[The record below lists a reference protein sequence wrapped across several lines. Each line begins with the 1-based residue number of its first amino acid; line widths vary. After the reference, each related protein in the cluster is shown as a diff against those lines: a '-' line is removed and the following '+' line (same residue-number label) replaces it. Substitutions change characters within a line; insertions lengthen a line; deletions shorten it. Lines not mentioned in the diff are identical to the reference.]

1 MNKTVKR
8 ALALLLA
15 ALMLVSVLAACGND
29 SSSSAPSSSEA
40 GTSSDAASSEDASSE
55 VEDGGD
61 DASEPEEGD
70 TGAWAPPSIESED
83 YDEISE
89 YYYNYTLGEFYE
101 IYKDATSEV
110 MDINKRYAMEAVG
123 EAKLLEAGVMQP
135 TTANGG
141 QYAFGRIA
149 PGSTTTNGWGS
160 DDERYQYSIVTN
172 EILKTKDRDALKAL
186 LNEKRGTGEYRKAA
200 IEYLTSNGYTMKD
213 SYAVT
218 FTKLPTTW
226 DMMNTSRAAD
236 TVPVLGS
243 MDSLLFY
250 DGENREIPALA
261 ESYEMSE
268 DGLTYTFHIRQGV
281 KWVDSQGREVA
292 DVIADDWV
300 AGLQHVCD
308 SGSGLGEL
316 LIGVVDGI
324 GDYLSG
330 DEPDFTKVGIEATDD
345 HTLVYHLEKPVPCFT
360 SMLHY
365 GLSLPLSRSYYTSQ
379 GGQFG
384 DQYDTEAAT
393 YLYGSDPDHIAYCG
407 PFLIT
412 SAVENNVIEYKA
424 NPTYWDAANVTLKS
438 MRRVWNDGSDVT
450 KNYND
455 LQAGVTDQCG
465 ITSATLELAK
475 QDKIEGDDASIFDNY
490 VYVTSTGS
498 TSYQNFFNVNR
509 VLWHNARNETEAVS
523 PQTEE
528 DAERTHIAINNP
540 HFRRA
545 LAMSV
550 DRIAWNAQAVGDDL
564 AALSIRNSY
573 TPATFVSLTEDT
585 TISINGED
593 VTFPAG
599 TDYGAIMQAQLDADG
614 VKITV
619 YKEDSTADNG
629 KGTGDGF
636 DGWYNVEN
644 ANEELDAAIA
654 ELAAAGLTVD
664 ESNPIQIDL
673 PYNASSSVYTN
684 KAQAYKQ
691 SVEATLG
698 GKVIVNLVKCDS
710 AEIWYYTGYDVERG
724 YEMNYDAFDLSGW
737 APDFMDPCS
746 YIDTMLPDY
755 NGYMAKCL
763 GIF

>member
-1 MNKTVKR
+1 MNKTMKR
-8 ALALLLA
+8 ALAVLLA
-15 ALMLVSVLAACGND
+15 ALMLVSVLAACGGD
-29 SSSSAPSSSEA
+29 SGSSTPSSEA
-40 GTSSDAASSEDASSE
+40 GSSSEASSEDASSE
-55 VEDGGD
+55 ESGD
-61 DASEPEEGD
+61 DASEPEEEE

-83 YDEISE
+83 YDEVSE

-101 IYKDATSEV
+101 AYKEATSEV
-110 MDINKRYAMEAVG
+110 LDVNKRYAMEAVG

-141 QYAFGRIA
+141 QYAIGRIA

-160 DDERYQYSIVTN
+160 DNERYQYSIVTK
-172 EILKTKDRDALKAL
+172 ELLKAEDRDALKDL

-200 IEYLTSNGYTMKD
+200 IEYLTGKGYTMKD
-213 SYAVT
+213 SYTTT

-226 DMMNTSRAAD
+226 DMMATSKAAD
-236 TVPVLGS
+236 TVPVLGQL
-243 MDSLLFY
+243 DSLLFF

-268 DGLTYTFHIRQGV
+268 DGLTYTFHIRKGV
-281 KWVDSQGREVA
+281 KWVDSQGREIA

-308 SGSGLGEL
+308 SGSGLDVL
-316 LIGVVDGI
+316 FNGVIEGI
-324 GDYLSG
+324 EDYVSG
-330 DEPDFTKVGIEATDD
+330 DEPDFSKVGIEATDD
-345 HTLVYHLEKPVPCFT
+345 YTLVYHLQKPVPYFT
-360 SMLHY
+360 SMLHC
-365 GLSLPLSRSYYTSQ
+365 GLSLPLCRSYYTSQ

-384 DQYDTEAAT
+384 EEYDTEATT

-407 PFLIT
+407 PFLVT

-424 NPTYWDAANVTLKS
+424 NPTYWDAENVTLKS
-438 MRRVWNDGSDVT
+438 MRRVFNDGSDVT

-455 LQAGVTDQCG
+455 LQAEVTDQCG
-465 ITSATLELAK
+465 LSTATLELAK
-475 QDKIEGDDASIFDNY
+475 KDKIAGDDATIFDNY
-490 VYVTSTGS
+490 AYVTSTGA

-509 VLWHNARNETEAVS
+509 VLWHNDRNENEAIS

-528 DAERTHIAINNP
+528 DAARTHIAMNNS
-540 HFRRA
+540 HFRLA

-550 DRIAWNAQAVGDDL
+550 DRVTWNAQAVGDDL
-564 AALSIRNSY
+564 AALSLRNSY

-585 TISINGED
+585 TIEINGEE

-619 YKEDSTADNG
+619 YKEDPSAENG

-644 ANEELDAAIA
+644 ANEQLDIAIA
-654 ELAAAGLTVD
+654 ELATAGVTVD
-664 ESNPIQIDL
+664 ESNPIQVDL
-673 PYNASSSVYTN
+673 PYDASSSTRTN
-684 KAQAYKQ
+684 RAQAYKQ
-691 SVEATLG
+691 SVEAALG
-698 GKVIVNLVKCDS
+698 GKVIVNLVKCES
-710 AEIWYYTGYDVERG
+710 TEIWYWTGYDPERG
-724 YEMNYDAFDLSGW
+724 YQMNYDAFDLSGW
-737 APDFMDPCS
+737 SPDFMDPCS

-755 NGYMAKCL
+755 NGYMTKCL
-763 GIF
+763 GLF